1 MLPQGL
7 KRVGAAVELT
17 GGATVGNYCGI
28 GIDNTG
34 AMVFNASPPNFFP
47 NGVPC
52 NSANSGL
59 CAVAYALRGLPTVM
73 QSGFMTDVTGRIV
86 TVNSGTAVAPLQ
98 EQNGYTFDANGAL
111 LTT

>member
-1 MLPQGL
+1 MLPAGL

-17 GGATVGNYCGI
+17 GGATVAVYCGI

-34 AMVFNASPPNFFP
+34 AMVFNGGVPNFFP

-52 NSANSGL
+52 NSTNSGL
-59 CAVAYALRGLPTVM
+59 CAISYATRVLPTIM
-73 QSGFMTDVTGRIV
+73 QSGFMTDATGRAV
-86 TVNSGTAVAPLQ
+86 TVNGATAVAPLQ